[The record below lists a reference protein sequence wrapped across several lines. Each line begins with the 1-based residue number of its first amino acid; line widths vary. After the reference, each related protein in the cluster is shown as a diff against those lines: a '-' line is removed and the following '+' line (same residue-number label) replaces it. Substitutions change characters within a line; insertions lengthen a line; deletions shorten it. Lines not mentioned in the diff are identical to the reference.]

1 MASKQKEENWTEEII
16 CPICHEFFTNPI
28 SLDCGHNFCRSCIT
42 KSREKDINS
51 CPECRERFPRRDLRI
66 NKVLENLAEKARQ
79 AKQVPKV
86 KENQQTCDDHGKE
99 LKWVCQTENKLICET
114 CKDSPGHGQH
124 RELPIEEAIEMYKKR
139 VKSSLESLIGDQSV
153 EQESEKKLKQKISD
167 LKEQAASLEKH
178 IKSEFRELHQILTAK
193 EQRLLS
199 DLWKEEKRIV
209 EPMEKH
215 VQEIQERLKSI
226 EEKRSSLQ
234 TLMEQN
240 DVQAFLKVSFGRK
253 RRISDETPQISTE
266 ATTLSAGKFK
276 GPLQYVIWREMINS
290 IDPAPASLTLDPNT
304 ANPRLILSK
313 DQTMVRLGDN
323 DQEILDNNERF
334 DYWYSALG
342 SEGFT
347 SGRHYWEVK
356 VKNKTEWEIGV
367 ARESAGRKGKID
379 SCPVNGYWTVWLR
392 AGKIYFTTSTR
403 SDTLNVLPLK
413 PQKIGIFL
421 DYEGGQVSFYNAD
434 NISHIHTFTHTFTEK
449 IFPYFC
455 PGMNTN
461 GDNSAPLV
469 ICGINKC

>member
-1 MASKQKEENWTEEII
+1 MLHAVSTLSFQRLGDALSECVEQLSGFWESEQGD
-16 CPICHEFFTNPI
+16 
-28 SLDCGHNFCRSCIT
+28 SLT
-42 KSREKDINS
+42 
-51 CPECRERFPRRDLRI
+51 
-66 NKVLENLAEKARQ
+66 
-79 AKQVPKV
+79 
-86 KENQQTCDDHGKE
+86 
-99 LKWVCQTENKLICET
+99 
-114 CKDSPGHGQH
+114 
-124 RELPIEEAIEMYKKR
+124 
-139 VKSSLESLIGDQSV
+139 GDQSV
-153 EQESEKKLKQKISD
+153 EQESEKTLKQKISD
-167 LKEQAASLEKH
+167 LKEQANSLEKH
-178 IKSEFRELHQILTAK
+178 IKSEFRELHQILTEK
-193 EQRLLS
+193 EQRLLR
-199 DLWKEEKRIV
+199 DLREEEKMIV

-215 VQEIQERLKSI
+215 VREIQDRLKSI

-240 DVQAFLKVSFGRK
+240 DVLAFLKASFGRK

-304 ANPRLILSK
+304 ANPRLILSE

-323 DQEILDNNERF
+323 EQAIPYTSERF

-347 SGRHYWEVK
+347 SGRCYWEVK
-356 VKNKTEWEIGV
+356 VKNKSEWEIGV
-367 ARESAGRKGKID
+367 VRESAGRKGKID

-392 AGKIYFTTSTR
+392 AGKIYFATSTR
-403 SDTLNVLPLK
+403 SDALNGLSLN

-434 NISHIHTFTHTFTEK
+434 NMSHIHTFTHTFTEK

-461 GDNSAPLV
+461 GENSAPLV
-469 ICGINKC
+469 ICGIKKC